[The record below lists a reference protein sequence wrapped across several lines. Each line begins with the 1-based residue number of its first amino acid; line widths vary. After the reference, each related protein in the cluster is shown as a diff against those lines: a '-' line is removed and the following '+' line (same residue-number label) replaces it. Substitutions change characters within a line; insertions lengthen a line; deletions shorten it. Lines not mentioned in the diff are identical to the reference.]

1 MAIYYLFTYIRER
14 TKNIMQFITIILLV
28 LSLIWLAFNTYGFV
42 KWFKAKKKKKPRKEK
57 DKE

>member
-1 MAIYYLFTYIRER
+1 
-14 TKNIMQFITIILLV
+14 MQFITIILLV

-42 KWFKAKKKKKPRKEK
+42 KWFKAKKKKKPRKEN